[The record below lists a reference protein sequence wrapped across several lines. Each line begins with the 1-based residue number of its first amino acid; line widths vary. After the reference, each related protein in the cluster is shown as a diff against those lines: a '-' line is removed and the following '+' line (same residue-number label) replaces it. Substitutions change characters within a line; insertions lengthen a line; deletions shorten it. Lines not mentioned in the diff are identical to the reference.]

1 MKLAPD
7 KIGGTTK
14 QKIWLGGLVV
24 VLILVWIFNRDS
36 SPTPAPISSSGGTAA
51 PGALTPF
58 PGSNAGPRP
67 STTPQPP
74 MPQQRRVQSNSRSGG
89 AGGARVVED
98 FHPSIK
104 PKEGVDITQ
113 FDPTIKLALLAK
125 VKHVEIEGG
134 ARSLFDFGAAPAPP
148 PPPVSPIKPGM
159 QVGANVPKP
168 DEVKGPVTQSKP
180 PPTPIPFKFYGYA
193 APPRSGPRRAFF
205 IDGEEIFIVGENEM
219 IRNRYKIIRIGVNS
233 AVVEDTKDKHQQ
245 TLPLEEEKNV

>member
-1 MKLAPD
+1 
-7 KIGGTTK
+7 
-14 QKIWLGGLVV
+14 
-24 VLILVWIFNRDS
+24 
-36 SPTPAPISSSGGTAA
+36 
-51 PGALTPF
+51 
-58 PGSNAGPRP
+58 
-67 STTPQPP
+67 
-74 MPQQRRVQSNSRSGG
+74 
-89 AGGARVVED
+89 
-98 FHPSIK
+98 
-104 PKEGVDITQ
+104 
-113 FDPTIKLALLAK
+113 
-125 VKHVEIEGG
+125 
-134 ARSLFDFGAAPAPP
+134 
-148 PPPVSPIKPGM
+148 M